1 LVNSDVDVALLQ
13 EAKLPP
19 PELTS
24 LIEIDQP
31 PPWYTAG
38 IGNSRSWRAAIARL
52 SERVTMRAHKLGPMG
67 SAQLDELAVS
77 LIGTLA
83 VADVVVGTTGEVIT
97 VVSMYG
103 AWETPAKDTASQWMY
118 ADASVHRLI
127 SDLSALIGHQRNHKI
142 IAAGD
147 LNILYGYGERGSA
160 YWKARYDTI
169 FTRMAALGLP
179 FVGPQAP
186 EGGDQANPWPDEL
199 PQESKNV
206 PTFRTRSLEPE
217 TATRQLDFVFASA
230 SLRDRLRVRAMNRP
244 NEWGPSDHCRLLI
257 QLEN

>member
-1 LVNSDVDVALLQ
+1 LRIISWNINQRAAAWHELVNSDVDVALFQ

-52 SERVTMRAHKLGPMG
+52 SDRVSIIARKVGPIG

-83 VADVVVGTTGEVIT
+83 VADVVGGATGEVIT

-103 AWETPAKDTASQWMY
+103 VSETPSKDMASCWMY
-118 ADASVHRLI
+118 ADASVHR
-127 SDLSALIGHQRNHKI
+127 SST
-142 IAAGD
+142 
-147 LNILYGYGERGSA
+147 RGSV
-160 YWKARYDTI
+160 W
-169 FTRMAALGLP
+169 
-179 FVGPQAP
+179 
-186 EGGDQANPWPDEL
+186 
-199 PQESKNV
+199 
-206 PTFRTRSLEPE
+206 
-217 TATRQLDFVFASA
+217 
-230 SLRDRLRVRAMNRP
+230 RLT
-244 NEWGPSDHCRLLI
+244 
-257 QLEN
+257 